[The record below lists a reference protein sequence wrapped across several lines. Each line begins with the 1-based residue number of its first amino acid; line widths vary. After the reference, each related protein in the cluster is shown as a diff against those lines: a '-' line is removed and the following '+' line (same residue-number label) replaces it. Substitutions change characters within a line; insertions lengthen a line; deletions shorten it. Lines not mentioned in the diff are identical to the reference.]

1 MIELPDGEDYGIAI
15 KLGRYDE
22 DKLMDVLRYIEN
34 TYPEVTWWGEDR
46 ATDFVP
52 NLSMYDD
59 EDEEVSDFVLFIER
73 ENEIAWGS
81 ASDIDHEE
89 REYDYIVYTA
99 EEFVCGDLEEVEIE
113 NEMDVSFLYGD

>member
-22 DKLMDVLRYIEN
+22 GKLMDVLRYIEN
-34 TYPEVTWWGEDR
+34 TYPEVTWYGDDR

-81 ASDIDHEE
+81 ASDIDFEE

-99 EEFVCGDLEEVEIE
+99 EEFIGGGIEEVEIE
-113 NEMDVSFLYGD
+113 NEMDVSFLFN

>member
-15 KLGRYDE
+15 KFGRYDE

-34 TYPEVTWWGEDR
+34 TYPEVTWWEEDR

-73 ENEIAWGS
+73 NNELAWGS

-89 REYDYIVYTA
+89 SEYEYIVYTA
-99 EEFVCGDLEEVEIE
+99 EEFVLGELEEVEIK
-113 NEMDVSFLYGD
+113 NEMDVSFLFN